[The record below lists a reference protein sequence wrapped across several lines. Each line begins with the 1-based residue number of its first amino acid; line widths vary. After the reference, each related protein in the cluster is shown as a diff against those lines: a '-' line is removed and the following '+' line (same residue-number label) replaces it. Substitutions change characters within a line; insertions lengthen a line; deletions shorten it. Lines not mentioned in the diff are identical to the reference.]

1 MRRMSSHTVLPLH
14 VVPLSRGTSSLA
26 IPTSLTVHPPSSVV
40 PPLALLCAVCPHAV
54 LPLQLIPALAP
65 CVLSRGISS
74 RYPSPTSR
82 YCSLPRGSPLLAMA
96 PLIYAHMSSHT
107 VLPPHTV
114 LPLHAVPLSRS
125 TSSVAV
131 HHFCGTATGSAMR
144 SMSSHVVTLLQLIPA
159 LARCVLSRG
168 ISSRPPPP
176 PPRAIPPPTARNS
189 TPDLC
194 ARGPLTRYCLY
205 TWYRCLAVHP
215 LSLYPPLSQYTPLL
229 RYRHWPCYAQYVLS
243 RGTASTIDSRS
254 RTVRS
259 LSRLMC
265 QGIQQ

>member
-1 MRRMSSHTVLPLH
+1 MRRMSSHRELPLH

-144 SMSSHVVTLLQLIPA
+144 CMSSRGTASTIDSRSRTV
-159 LARCVLSRG
+159 RSLSRYLL
-168 ISSRPPPP
+168 SPSPSPTSCYS
-176 PPRAIPPPTARNS
+176 PPPTARNS

-194 ARGPLTRYCLY
+194 AGGPLTRYCLY

-229 RYRHWPCYAQYVLS
+229 RYRHWLCYAQYVLT
-243 RGTASTIDSRS
+243 RY
-254 RTVRS
+254 
-259 LSRLMC
+259 RLYN
-265 QGIQQ
+265 